1 MWPLVPSHAIT
12 TQNPA
17 VTVRSADGTQLQW
30 TEQHRNFKGQAHQPC
45 NFSGTQ
51 KGKGNGE
58 GYLLAKPGA

>member
-17 VTVRSADGTQLQW
+17 VTVRSADGTQLQG

-58 GYLLAKPGA
+58 GYLLAEPGA